1 MCFLLID
8 NTFIAITYN
17 QGGLSKKEIQRN
29 LCNIFSIFIF
39 KELFIHLVSL
49 NRVRADTFIKYLARV
64 ASLIFLVL
72 TLI

>member
-49 NRVRADTFIKYLARV
+49 NRVRGDTFIKYLARV
-64 ASLIFLVL
+64 VSLIFLVL